1 MKNDLTCAVVR
12 DLLPS
17 YVEGLTSEE
26 TDRAVDAH
34 LAQCADCTAQKEA
47 MTAPKTAAEQGANAE
62 EVDYLKKVRRRN
74 GRRVAVAAVCTALV
88 ILAGLALKTFVIG
101 VPPQADEVSVGY
113 TLVDEGFVLHLGV
126 DCYYAPHALRDWE
139 MESRDGV
146 VTFSAKRVTASPLF
160 PAGQTKLEVPL
171 DGVEEVWVCG
181 RLAWQDGVGFG
192 GARDLA
198 VDLYNA
204 RTAYVGDAPALG
216 RIAELLQIEDKCG
229 LFTHELQTASE
240 PYGWTLNF
248 TASMIKGRA
257 WYLDLAMED
266 MAPLML
272 ALVDNLGEVS
282 WTYTDTQGEFHTHTV
297 TVEDA
302 DAYIRQR
309 YERLQELGVPDLVLL
324 DSVKDYSTSPAN
336 LQRLRDILALD

>member
-1 MKNDLTCAVVR
+1 
-12 DLLPS
+12 
-17 YVEGLTSEE
+17 
-26 TDRAVDAH
+26 
-34 LAQCADCTAQKEA
+34 
-47 MTAPKTAAEQGANAE
+47 
-62 EVDYLKKVRRRN
+62 
-74 GRRVAVAAVCTALV
+74 
-88 ILAGLALKTFVIG
+88 
-101 VPPQADEVSVGY
+101 
-113 TLVDEGFVLHLGV
+113 
-126 DCYYAPHALRDWE
+126 

-216 RIAELLQIEDKCG
+216 RIAELLQIENKCG

-324 DSVKDYSTSPAN
+324 DSVKDYSISPAN

>member
-26 TDRAVDAH
+26 TDQAVDAH
-34 LAQCADCTAQKEA
+34 LASCPACAAQKDA
-47 MTAPKTAAEQGANAE
+47 MAAPRAAAEQGADAE

-74 GRRVAVAAVCTALV
+74 GRRVALAAVCTALV
-88 ILAGLALKTFVIG
+88 ILAGLALKAFVIG
-101 VPPQADEVSVGY
+101 ARPQADEVCVGY
-113 TLVDEGFVLHLGV
+113 TLVDGENVLHLGA
-126 DCYYAPHALRDWE
+126 DCYYAPHALRGWK

-146 VTFSAKRVTASPLF
+146 VAFSARRVTASPLF
-160 PAGQTKLEVPL
+160 PAGQAELEVPL

-192 GARDLA
+192 GACGLA

-229 LFTHELQTASE
+229 LFSHELQTAGE

-248 TASMIKGRA
+248 TAPQMEGMA
-257 WYLDLAMED
+257 WYLNLDMEE

-282 WTYTDTQGEFHTHTV
+282 WTYTDTRGEFHTCTV
-297 TVEDA
+297 TTEDA
-302 DAYIRQR
+302 DAYIREC
-309 YERLQELGVPDLVLL
+309 YEVWQELGVPDLALL
-324 DSVKDYSTSPAN
+324 DSVKDYGSSPAN
-336 LQRLRDILALD
+336 LQRLCDILAVN